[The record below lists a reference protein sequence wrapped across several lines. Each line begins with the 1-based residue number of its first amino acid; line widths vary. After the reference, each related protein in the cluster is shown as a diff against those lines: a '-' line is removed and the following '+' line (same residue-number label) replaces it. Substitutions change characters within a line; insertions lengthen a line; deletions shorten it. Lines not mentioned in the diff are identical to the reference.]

1 MLRGVLDVVTSSG
14 YVEGWA
20 TDTDPQAG
28 PVAVAVCMDEE
39 QVARGLAHRY
49 RADLAEAGCGTGWC
63 AFRLR
68 VSGPVGRL
76 RRRDCTLLAL
86 PGREVL
92 FQTDNLRIVE
102 DVELPLSRVDD
113 VARADPTLVGEVGQ
127 LRCCG
132 GIFDAMI
139 ARAGPDT
146 FVRAAFV
153 YALGRPADAT
163 GLDLYSRMLITGDLT
178 PFELLEALCGSEEFR
193 AQNRL
198 LIAPTEPG
206 FIFAAL

>member
-1 MLRGVLDVVTSSG
+1 
-14 YVEGWA
+14 
-20 TDTDPQAG
+20 
-28 PVAVAVCMDEE
+28 MDEE

-68 VSGPVGRL
+68 VGGPVGRL
-76 RRRDCTLLAL
+76 RRQPSTLLAL

-92 FQTDNLRIVE
+92 FQTKNLRLVE
-102 DVELPLSRVDD
+102 DVELPLGRVDD
-113 VARADPTLVGEVGQ
+113 VAQADPTLVSEVGQ
-127 LRCCG
+127 LRGCG
-132 GIFDAMI
+132 EIFDALI
-139 ARAGPDT
+139 GRGGPDT

-178 PFELLEALCGSEEFR
+178 PFELLEVLCGSEEFR
-193 AQNRL
+193 SQPRL

-206 FIFAAL
+206 FIFASL